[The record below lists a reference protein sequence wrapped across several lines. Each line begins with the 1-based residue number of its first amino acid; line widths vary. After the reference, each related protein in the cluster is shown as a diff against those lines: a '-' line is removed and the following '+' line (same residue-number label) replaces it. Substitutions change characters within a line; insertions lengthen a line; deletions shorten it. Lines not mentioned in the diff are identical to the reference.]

1 MIIEINYLTIV
12 LLGALLSAFVAGLW
26 AVGRT
31 FLQQYGQI
39 LTTQMQAFEARE
51 AKSTAEVTKRIDRLE
66 SDISGMAKQLGELED
81 VSAKAL
87 THKDL
92 EDLYVKINAT
102 SGDVREMKGALTSI
116 NDNLRML
123 LSRITEKGLE

>member
-1 MIIEINYLTIV
+1 MIIEINYLTVVII
-12 LLGALLSAFVAGLW
+12 GALLSAFAAGLW

-31 FLQQYGQI
+31 FLQQYGSM
-39 LTTQMQAFEARE
+39 LTVQLQSFQASE
-51 AKSTAEVTKRIDRLE
+51 AKTVAEFAKRVDRME
-66 SDISGMAKQLGELED
+66 SDLSEMAKQIGELED

-123 LSRITEKGLE
+123 LNRITEKGLE